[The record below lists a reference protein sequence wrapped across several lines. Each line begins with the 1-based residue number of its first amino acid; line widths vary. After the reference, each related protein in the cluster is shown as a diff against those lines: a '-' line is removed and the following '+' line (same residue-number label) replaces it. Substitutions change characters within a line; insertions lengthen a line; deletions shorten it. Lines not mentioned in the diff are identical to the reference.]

1 MKSEYDYNLE
11 KYFTTNKEDSDD
23 TWNSLTLNKDG
34 MKQTLL
40 GRDGIKDYAENRIRE
55 QSEAYGYNHDVALWI
70 EDWHWEWGDFIEDL
84 VLPTE
89 LGLNKIRYRQLVDS
103 CDSPSL
109 KFYWTTYVSETQE
122 YDYGRWF
129 KNKHEI
135 PVVEFLYKPFGRFD
149 NRIDSVIYSMEMGEY
164 SQALSS
170 DERKQIGSNRE
181 DINDTD

>member
-1 MKSEYDYNLE
+1 M
-11 KYFTTNKEDSDD
+11 
-23 TWNSLTLNKDG
+23 
-34 MKQTLL
+34 
-40 GRDGIKDYAENRIRE
+40 
-55 QSEAYGYNHDVALWI
+55 
-70 EDWHWEWGDFIEDL
+70 GDFIEDL

-89 LGLNKIRYRQLVDS
+89 LGLNKVRYKQLVDS

-129 KNKHEI
+129 RNKHEI

-149 NRIDSVIYSMEMGEY
+149 NRVDSVIYSMEMGEY

-170 DERKQIGSNRE
+170 DERKQIGNNRE
-181 DINDTD
+181 DIDDN